1 MHTNAIRKIMLV
13 EIWILKAILRRSDTE
28 IMSCLFR
35 KWSRSD
41 SCYKVEK
48 NLVEF
53 IFSVLGKVI
62 QTRDKIVYLDE
73 GISTQTVQRAT
84 GLLHAVSGKM

>member
-1 MHTNAIRKIMLV
+1 
-13 EIWILKAILRRSDTE
+13 
-28 IMSCLFR
+28 MSCLFR
-35 KWSRSD
+35 KWSKYD

-62 QTRDKIVYLDE
+62 QTSDKIVYLDE
-73 GISTQTVQRAT
+73 GISMQTVQRAT
-84 GLLHAVSGKM
+84 GLLHAASSKM